1 MPVFSKALFEAVT
14 LSLSIMLNLFVTSL
28 NFIVQQLWDVLII
41 STTIVQQ
48 LRNNAI
54 WSVLRTFLF
63 TELVTF
69 NKLQTLMNW

>member
-1 MPVFSKALFEAVT
+1 
-14 LSLSIMLNLFVTSL
+14 MLNLFVTSL